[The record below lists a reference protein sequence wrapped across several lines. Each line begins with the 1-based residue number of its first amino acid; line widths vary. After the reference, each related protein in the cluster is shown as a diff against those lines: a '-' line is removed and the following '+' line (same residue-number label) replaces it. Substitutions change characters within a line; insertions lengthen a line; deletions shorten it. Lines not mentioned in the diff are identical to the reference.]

1 MQHLFGCVI
10 GCKRRLKSAAGVMC
24 VTWRVTWAWKAAL
37 PEPVR
42 AGELAGVRVGNRLSL
57 PVAQLNQWIDA
68 RRVGRRQP

>member
-1 MQHLFGCVI
+1 
-10 GCKRRLKSAAGVMC
+10 MC

-57 PVAQLNQWIDA
+57 PVSQLNQWIDA